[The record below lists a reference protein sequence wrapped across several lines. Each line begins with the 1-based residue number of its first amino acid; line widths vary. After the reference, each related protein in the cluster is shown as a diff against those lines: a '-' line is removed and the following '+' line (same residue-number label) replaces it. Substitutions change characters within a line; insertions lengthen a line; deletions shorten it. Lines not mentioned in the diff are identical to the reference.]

1 VQYLSH
7 RCISP
12 LACHTPFYLARAGG
26 CKSKTWMEGLR
37 FLEIALAL
45 VRLNRVASFI
55 VNANHSV
62 QGKTHCR
69 YSSSLN

>member
-1 VQYLSH
+1 
-7 RCISP
+7 

-45 VRLNRVASFI
+45 VRLNRVTS
-55 VNANHSV
+55 
-62 QGKTHCR
+62 
-69 YSSSLN
+69 